1 MKTKTKRYL
10 APIAALGLCAALLCG
25 FLAGCGARE
34 RERENERKE
43 DDRIVN
49 PVEDTGITLKLYQPD
64 PARAGLWQTL
74 AADYKALSG
83 VTVNVMSPETETPH
97 TELRESLLRE
107 EGAPGIFLFTH
118 PREYRGWPE
127 RAADLTDTQAY
138 RQLINSRMALMAD
151 GKVIG
156 LPVGVDAFGVI
167 YNKKILDKYFALED
181 AAVASISEINS
192 HAEFSRLVKDLHE
205 KKEELG
211 IEGVFAAP
219 AYKEGESGV
228 WTTRLFSV
236 PLGHELAARRTELTA
251 EEFEEPTWTHAR
263 GYRTFHDLMAGHA
276 TTKEKLAERTHANA
290 AQEFATGKAAL
301 IIGGTEFLGHLNSVE
316 GQTVTAEDVAF
327 LPIMLEMENETGR
340 QGLAFDVTE
349 YAAVNARLGEEDR
362 RAAADF
368 LNWLY
373 TSEKGM
379 DFLANKLGVLAPY
392 ESQNAATMPNNPLS
406 ADAFAWLKKEDVQNV
421 VTWSSLAGGEEFR
434 DKVLGRGMAA
444 YHAGESGWEEFRE
457 GVAKGWNDLRGSWDR
472 MFK

>member
-1 MKTKTKRYL
+1 MNTKIKQYL
-10 APIAALGLCAALLCG
+10 APIAALALCAVLLCG
-25 FLAGCGARE
+25 CLAGCRATARE
-34 RERENERKE
+34 RDREEEKG
-43 DDRIVN
+43 IVN
-49 PVEDTGITLKLYQPD
+49 PVEDTGITLRLYQPD
-64 PARAGLWQTL
+64 SARAGLWQTL
-74 AADYKALSG
+74 AADYKAISG
-83 VTVNVMSPETETPH
+83 VTVNVTSPETQTPY
-97 TELRESLLRE
+97 TELRESLRRE

-118 PREYRGWPE
+118 PREYRGWPD

-138 RQLINSRMALMAD
+138 RQLIDSRMALTAD

-205 KKEELG
+205 HREELG

-219 AYKEGESGV
+219 AYKEGENGV
-228 WTTRLFSV
+228 WTTRLFSIPV
-236 PLGHELAARRTELTA
+236 GHELAARRMELTA
-251 EEFEEPTWTHAR
+251 ENLEELSWTHAR
-263 GYRTFHDLMAGHA
+263 GYRTFEDLMTGYATARENLAG
-276 TTKEKLAERTHANA
+276 RTHANA
-290 AQEFATGKAAL
+290 AQEFATGKAAF

-316 GQTVTAEDVAF
+316 GRTVTADDVAF
-327 LPIMLEMENETGR
+327 LPVMLEMENETGR

-349 YAAVNARLGEEDR
+349 YAAINARLSEEDR

-392 ESQNAATMPNNPLS
+392 ESQSAATMPSNPLS

-434 DKVLGRGMAA
+434 DKVLGRGIAA
-444 YHAGESGWEEFRE
+444 YHAGESGWDEFRE
-457 GVAKGWNDLRGSWDR
+457 GVARGWNDLRGSWDR